1 VRRRELITMKRRAF
15 IMLLGGAAASLPGFR
30 SSLARARL
38 RFSSGERRKSVPP
51 AQAGR
56 TQEVSRPSVA
66 HGSRC
71 STPMRAGLPPDLL

>member
-30 SSLARARL
+30 SLARARL